1 MDSVLALGT
10 LLKNCT
16 PKSMTAERLIAK
28 MQLQEERDW
37 RQKREE
43 WKRQLAQPKLVS
55 KAQDNINKAVS
66 LRKRTYEIN
75 CELATQEM
83 LATEEKRYQ
92 AANLALHR
100 RNMTN
105 SEKLEQDELTYSM
118 GVYYS
123 AICPEI
129 SPSWREDATAAFKN
143 RKL

>member
-1 MDSVLALGT
+1 MDSVLALET
-10 LLKNCT
+10 LLKNSI
-16 PKSMTAERLIAK
+16 PKSMTADRLIAK

-37 RQKREE
+37 KRKREE
-43 WKRQLAQPKLVS
+43 WKRGLAQPKPVS

-66 LRKRTYEIN
+66 LRKRTYELN
-75 CELATQEM
+75 RELATQEM

-92 AANLALHR
+92 DANLALHR

-123 AICPEI
+123 AICAEI
-129 SPSWREDATAAFKN
+129 SPSWRENATAAFRN